1 MGTFLQR
8 TARAIIDRHG
18 HDLQQVA
25 IVVPGQRAAAHLQK
39 YLAEAIGRPFWAPT
53 MLDMGR
59 FLAEV
64 AGARQATQAELLL
77 SLHRLHGTLDAAGTN
92 DLSEF
97 LQWAPTTLRDMSE
110 VDHHLIDLD
119 ELYRDLRSFAEIDQW
134 SLALGEDLSEGQK
147 LAVSLWNRSGE
158 LHRLMHA
165 QMAAERKGTSGWVAR
180 EAALRAA
187 GTDLPWTAVWCV
199 GANALEPAATAVLR
213 AFDRRGMLH
222 LAWDLDKYYLEDR
235 AQEAGRFI
243 RRSIEALGDG
253 AVTPVDLFREQER
266 TIRSV
271 VVPDARSQTQQ
282 AAQWL
287 NALPPDDRS
296 KTLVLLADESL
307 LPSLAAS
314 LPASC
319 GPINISAGL
328 PWVNWPLKGLFDL
341 FINLFDAGQRTG
353 TLPTG
358 MLQAYLL
365 HPLIARTQA
374 DLQGAA
380 ALRRIQRSRI
390 SMQEVR
396 EHLGSAPHSPTLLT
410 ALAQEALQPA
420 ANVFLGTLAALSGD
434 EPYILE
440 QVLRT
445 TDAWNGLC
453 AQITAAG
460 LSVERELMHRDVR
473 DRLMNPEPIGFFGD
487 AAQGIQV
494 MGLLE
499 TRALSPERV
508 LVIGANEGHLPRSSG
523 QQSFIPH
530 DLRKALGLP
539 LPNDSASV
547 QAYHF
552 QRLVQGT
559 RELVLIGH
567 SGGGPEPAETTR
579 FIAQWEHELVPISRT
594 RIQRLTVVAPSSS
607 KSRGAV
613 HIERA
618 PWITEELKRMATKG
632 ISPSTLSIW
641 LRCPMDLFFRRVMR
655 VREPEDY
662 SPRLESRVLG
672 SAVHEVLRKSIEP
685 HLGQVLRPEHLD
697 GWRQG
702 LAHRLAAE
710 VAAEL
715 RDAALDRGHHML
727 SLAMAEE
734 ALDRYLR
741 SEAGR
746 IEGGATVTPLAVEL
760 DVEQVL
766 PNGFRIVG
774 RCDRVDL
781 RDGTVHI
788 LDLKTGNVR
797 PEQVKLRSLER
808 SMLKPGH
815 GYALQLLTYAWV
827 YMHRHPDVH
836 AVCTGLIPLQQPSNA
851 EGIWLSVNNEKKIT
865 RDMLGQVTELLCAL
879 TDEIVHGTAPFTHD
893 PASDYCACCLT

>member
-1 MGTFLQR
+1 MNTFLQR

-18 HDLQQVA
+18 DDLQQVA

-39 YLAEAIGRPFWAPT
+39 YLAEVIGRPFWAPV

-59 FLAEV
+59 FLSAV

-77 SLHRLHGTLDAAGTN
+77 TLHRLHGTLDTSGTN
-92 DLSEF
+92 DLTEF

-134 SLALGEDLSEGQK
+134 SLALGEELSEGQQ

-158 LHRLMHA
+158 LHRLLHA
-165 QMAAERKGTSGWVAR
+165 QMAADRKGTSGWIAR

-213 AFDRRGMLH
+213 AFDRRNMLH
-222 LAWDLDKYYLEDR
+222 LAWDLDRYYLDNKE
-235 AQEAGRFI
+235 QEAGRFI
-243 RRSIEALGDG
+243 RRSIEALGAG
-253 AVTPVDLFREQER
+253 AVPPVDLFREKER
-266 TIRSV
+266 TISSV
-271 VVPDARSQTQQ
+271 VVPDARSQAQH
-282 AAQWL
+282 AANWL
-287 NALPPDDRS
+287 NALAQDERPNV
-296 KTLVLLADESL
+296 LVLLADESL
-307 LPSLAAS
+307 LPSLVAS
-314 LPASC
+314 LPATC

-328 PWVNWPLKGLFDL
+328 PWVNWPLKGLLDL
-341 FINLFDAGQRTG
+341 FIALFEARQRTG
-353 TLPTG
+353 ALPTG
-358 MLQAYLL
+358 ILQAYLL
-365 HPLIARTQA
+365 HPLIARGET

-380 ALRRIQRSRI
+380 ALRRIQRSTL
-390 SMQEVR
+390 SAELVQ
-396 EHLGSAPHSPTLLT
+396 EHLGGAPLSATLLT
-410 ALAQEALQPA
+410 GLAQEALQPA
-420 ANVFLGTLAALSGD
+420 VNAFLGAFAALHGED
-434 EPYILE
+434 PQVLE

-445 TDAWNGLC
+445 TDAWNRLC
-453 AQITAAG
+453 TQVSDAG
-460 LSVERELMHRDVR
+460 LSVDRELMHRDVR
-473 DRLMNPEPIGFFGD
+473 DRLMNMEPIGYAGD
-487 AAQGIQV
+487 AALGIQV

-508 LVIGANEGHLPRSSG
+508 LVVGANEGHLPRSGG

-530 DLRKALGLP
+530 DLRRALGLP

-567 SGGGPEPAETTR
+567 AGGGPEPAEPTR

-594 RIQRLTVVAPSSS
+594 RIEHGTVVAKPSPAI
-607 KSRGAV
+607 RGSV

-618 PWITEELKRMATKG
+618 PWIAQELERMGAKG

-655 VREPEDY
+655 VREPDDY

-672 SAVHEVLRKSIEP
+672 SAVHEVLRKSLEP
-685 HLGQVLRPEHLD
+685 HLGTVLRPADLD

-702 LAHRLAAE
+702 LAQRLAAE
-710 VAAEL
+710 VATEL
-715 RDAALDRGHHML
+715 KDAALDRGHHML

-741 SEAGR
+741 SEAAR
-746 IEGGATVTPLAVEL
+746 IAAGATITPLSVEL

-781 RDGTVHI
+781 RDGLVHI

-797 PEQVKLRSLER
+797 PEQVKLRSLDR
-808 SMLKPGH
+808 GDLKAGH
-815 GYALQLLTYAWV
+815 GYALQLLTYAWA
-827 YMHRHPDVH
+827 YMHRHPDVQ
-836 AVCTGLIPLQQPSNA
+836 AVHTGLIPLQQPSNA
-851 EGIWLSVNNEKKIT
+851 EGIWLSVNGEENIT
-865 RDMLGQVTELLCAL
+865 RDMLGQVTELLCTL
-879 TDEIVHGTAPFTHD
+879 TEEIVRGTAPFAHD
-893 PASDYCACCLT
+893 PASEYCACCLA

>member
-1 MGTFLQR
+1 MSTFLQR
-8 TARAIIDRHG
+8 TAHAIIDRHG

-39 YLAEAIGRPFWAPT
+39 YLAGIIGRPFWAPV

-59 FLAEV
+59 FLSEV

-77 SLHRLHGTLDAAGTN
+77 TLHRLHGTIDASGAN
-92 DLSEF
+92 DLKEF

-158 LHRLMHA
+158 LHRLLHA
-165 QMAAERKGTSGWVAR
+165 RMAADRKGTSGWIAR

-187 GTDLPWTAVWCV
+187 GTDLPWKAVWCI

-222 LAWDLDKYYLEDR
+222 LAWDLDRYYLEDG

-243 RRSIEALGDG
+243 RRSIEALGPG
-253 AVTPVDLFREQER
+253 AVPPGDLFREQER

-271 VVPDARSQTQQ
+271 VVPDARSQAQY
-282 AAQWL
+282 AAHWL
-287 NALPPDDRS
+287 NELARNERTS
-296 KTLVLLADESL
+296 TLVLLADESL
-307 LPSLAAS
+307 LPALVAS

-319 GPINISAGL
+319 GPVNISAGL
-328 PWVNWPLKGLFDL
+328 PWVNWPLKGLLDL
-341 FINLFDAGQRTG
+341 FISLFASQQRTG

-365 HPLIARTQA
+365 HPLIARSEA
-374 DLQGAA
+374 DLSGAA
-380 ALRRIQRSRI
+380 ALRRIQRSRL
-390 SMQEVR
+390 SVHQVQE
-396 EHLGSAPHSPTLLT
+396 HIGASHMASTLLEG
-410 ALAQEALQPA
+410 LQQEALQA
-420 ANVFLGTLAALSGD
+420 AVNAFLGAIAALLD
-434 EPYILE
+434 NEQHVQE

-445 TDAWNGLC
+445 TNAWNGLC
-453 AQITAAG
+453 ALVSGAG
-460 LSVERELMHRDVR
+460 LSVEQELVHREVR

-487 AAQGIQV
+487 ASEGIQV

-579 FIAQWEHELVPISRT
+579 FIAQWEHELVPVSRT
-594 RIQRLTVVAPSSS
+594 RIQRMTVVAPSSS
-607 KSRGAV
+607 TSRGAV

-618 PWITEELKRMATKG
+618 PWMTEELKRMATKG

-662 SPRLESRVLG
+662 IPRLESRVLG

-702 LAHRLAAE
+702 LAQRLAAE
-710 VAAEL
+710 VATEL
-715 RDAALDRGHHML
+715 KDAALDRGHHML

-741 SEAGR
+741 SESLR
-746 IEGGATVTPLAVEL
+746 IADGSSVTPLAVEL
-760 DVEQVL
+760 DLEQLL

-774 RCDRVDL
+774 RCDRVDM
-781 RDGTVHI
+781 RDGRVHI

-797 PEQVKLRSLER
+797 PEQIKLRSLDR
-808 SMLKPGH
+808 SALRPGH
-815 GYALQLLTYAWV
+815 GYALQLLTYAWA
-827 YMHRHPDVH
+827 YMHRHPDVQ
-836 AVCTGLIPLQQPSNA
+836 AVRTGLIPLQQPSSA
-851 EGIWLSVNNEKKIT
+851 EGIWLSVNNGTDIT
-865 RDMLGQVTELLCAL
+865 RDMLGDVTGILCTL
-879 TDEIVHGTAPFTHD
+879 TEEIVHGTAPFIHD
-893 PASDYCACCLT
+893 PASEYCACCLA